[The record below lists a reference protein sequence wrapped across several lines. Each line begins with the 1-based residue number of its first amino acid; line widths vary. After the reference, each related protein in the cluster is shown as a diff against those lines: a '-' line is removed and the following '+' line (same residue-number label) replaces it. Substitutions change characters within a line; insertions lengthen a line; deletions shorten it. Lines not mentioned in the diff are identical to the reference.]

1 MKRLPTLLKS
11 MLTMSVLLCLPALA
25 NLPTAIV
32 DKIAQTQV
40 NPSDVSILVKPLD
53 GGTLSMSHNVNTPR
67 VPASTQKLI
76 PTFVALHTLGADY
89 HWFTRIHTR
98 GVRVGTVLYGDM
110 IIKGGGDPSLTHERL
125 TAMFAELYHKGIHH
139 IEGDII
145 IDNTAFRGVAYDVNA
160 FDRQGLRAYN
170 AQPNALLINYGTIS
184 VDLTPSGY
192 SELTGETSK
201 LGNPISRF
209 VANGTDIAV
218 NVSPKVANF
227 DYPKVVGG
235 QPACREPRFGLS
247 SSALTISQT
256 GAGCG
261 AMTYWITMPNGDE
274 FVKKAILGTWQS
286 MDKAFTGQVRIEP
299 AKTYGLPIVSYPSKP
314 LSAQIYDINQYS
326 NNVMTEQ
333 VALSLPLATGQA
345 VSDYPTTFKFIQ
357 DWWQTNMTSQ
367 APVMTRASGL
377 CRDCQISPKA
387 MGEMLEFAHA
397 QPNFEVFKNS
407 LPIAGQTG
415 TMIKL
420 AQRNP
425 THPAI
430 GRAFIK
436 TGTLDD
442 VTSMAGYAL
451 DTQGKWYVVVGMVN
465 SPNVAQSGAIEIL
478 DEMLA
483 QVTTH

>member
-1 MKRLPTLLKS
+1 MKSLTTLMVGVATALMSLP
-11 MLTMSVLLCLPALA
+11 VFA
-25 NLPTAIV
+25 NLPTPIS
-32 DKIAQTQV
+32 DKITQTQV
-40 NPSDVSILVKPLD
+40 NPQDVSIWVKPLD
-53 GGTLSMSHNVNTPR
+53 GGTLTIDYHSSTPR
-67 VPASTQKLI
+67 VPASTQKLV
-76 PTFVALHTLGADY
+76 PTFIALHTLGENH
-89 HWFTRIHTR
+89 HWFTRIYTR
-98 GVRVGTVLYGDM
+98 GTQIGSVLYGDV
-110 IIKGGGDPSLTHERL
+110 IIKGNGDPSLTHERL
-125 TAMFAELYHKGIHH
+125 TAMLGQLAHKGIKH
-139 IEGDII
+139 IKGDII
-145 IDNTAFRGVAYDVNA
+145 VDNSAFRGVAYDVNA

-184 VDLTPSGY
+184 VDMTPSGH
-192 SELTGETSK
+192 SELTGETNK
-201 LGNPISRF
+201 LGKPVSRF
-209 VANGTDIAV
+209 VVNGSEMAV
-218 NVSPKVANF
+218 KISPKMAEF
-227 DYPKVVGG
+227 DFPKTLTGG
-235 QPACREPRFGLS
+235 QACQEPRFSLS
-247 SSALTISQT
+247 KTALSISQPSV
-256 GAGCG
+256 GCG

-286 MDKAFTGQVRIEP
+286 IDKDFTGQVRIES

-345 VSDYPTTFKFIQ
+345 VSDYLTTFKFIQ
-357 DWWQTNMTSQ
+357 DWWQANMTSQ

-436 TGTLDD
+436 TGTLDN